1 MSQVSTIEPRQRS
14 VTIDMAT
21 RYGMEAAAFEAT
33 VRATCMSGQNVSR
46 EHFAAFLLVAKEYG
60 LNPLTK
66 EIYAFP
72 AKGGGIQPI
81 VSIDGWMRMINDHPA
96 FNGLDFQDTVS
107 EDGQLVA
114 VTCCIYRKDRTRP
127 ISVIEY
133 MAECKRSTDVWR
145 QWPRRM
151 LRHKAAIQC
160 ARYAFG
166 FSGIMEPDEYDR
178 MVDVTPKSTMAQ
190 RLPGAGSAG
199 FSSAKVEEEIATITH
214 QEAPHQHVERDT
226 QGVEHDPD
234 TGEVN
239 ETIGQTTESREAGQ
253 QPLLMDLPAEAT
265 ETELQVEE
273 TAAPISNL
281 SDPDAGTDGSDGR
294 EERESRPTPES
305 LSSNDREILQLF
317 VDSLDGERSGAGI
330 MAVKRNFWGA
340 NPPAEGSAL
349 AAATNAI
356 FEAHKR
362 RVKGEIAIAEC
373 DRLCREARQ

>member
-96 FNGLDFQDTVS
+96 FDGLDFQDTVS

-133 MAECKRSTDVWR
+133 MAECKRSTDAWR

-199 FSSAKVEEEIATITH
+199 FSSAKVEEEIATIKH

-226 QGVEHDPD
+226 QTLDHDPE
-234 TGEVN
+234 TGEVI
-239 ETIGQTTESREAGQ
+239 ETVGQTTESREAGQ

-265 ETELQVEE
+265 ETELTAEE
-273 TAAPISNL
+273 TAAPNSNL

-294 EERESRPTPES
+294 AERESRPTPAS
-305 LSSNDREILQLF
+305 LSVDDRETLQLF
-317 VDSLDGERSGAGI
+317 VEDLKSERSPEGI
-330 MAVKRNFWGA
+330 RAARRRTFGDKV
-340 NPPAEGSAL
+340 PQPGSAL
-349 AAATNAI
+349 ATAANAI
-356 FEAHKR
+356 YEAHQR
-362 RVKGEIAIAEC
+362 RVKAEISIDEC
-373 DRLCREARQ
+373 DRLCREARL

>member
-1 MSQVSTIEPRQRS
+1 MTQVAAIEPRQRS

-33 VRATCMSGQNVSR
+33 VRATCMSSQNVSR

-96 FNGLDFQDTVS
+96 FDGLEFVDALDD
-107 EDGQLVA
+107 DGHLSS
-114 VTCCIYRKDRTRP
+114 VTCSIYRKDRTRP

-133 MAECKRSTDVWR
+133 MVECKRSTDVWR

-190 RLPGAGSAG
+190 RLTGAGSAG
-199 FSSAKVEEEIATITH
+199 FSSAKVEEEIATIQH
-214 QEAPHQHVERDT
+214 QEAPHQHDEPNT
-226 QGVEHDPD
+226 PTMEHDPE
-234 TGEVN
+234 TGEVVDTL
-239 ETIGQTTESREAGQ
+239 EMAMESREAGQ

-265 ETELQVEE
+265 EIELTVEE
-273 TAAPISNL
+273 TAAPNSNL
-281 SDPDAGTDGSDGR
+281 SDPDAGTEGSDGR
-294 EERESRPTPES
+294 AERESRPTPAS
-305 LSSNDREILQLF
+305 LSATDRETLQLF
-317 VDSLDGERSGAGI
+317 VDELDSERSADGI
-330 MAVKRNFWGA
+330 KSAKRHIFGD
-340 NPPAEGSAL
+340 NPPLAGSAL
-349 AAATNAI
+349 AAAANAI
-356 FEAHKR
+356 FEAHKL
-362 RVKGEIAIAEC
+362 RVKGEITISEC
-373 DRLCREARQ
+373 DRLCREARL